1 MTIFDAITMVDA
13 LRPNQYSQ
21 DMKIRWLSRLDGM
34 IWQEVI
40 CTHDGGTETF
50 DGYDENTS
58 MSTEL
63 LVGSPYDEDVY
74 NNYLQAM
81 IDRENGEAGKYSQSI
96 TLFNAA
102 FLRWRNWYNRAHIAK
117 DSGAFRF

>member
-1 MTIFDAITMVDA
+1 MTISDAITMVDA
-13 LRPNQYSQ
+13 LRPNQYPQ

-40 CTHDGGTETF
+40 CTHEGGTETF
-50 DGYDENTS
+50 DGYSSADLES
-58 MSTEL
+58 KEM

-81 IDRENGEAGKYSQSI
+81 IGRENGEAGKYSQSI

-102 FLRWRNWYNRAHIAK
+102 FSRWRNWYNRAHMAK
-117 DSGAFRF
+117 DPGTFRF